1 MDMAARKE
9 NLLLAAL
16 PQDER
21 DRLDPFL
28 EWRDE
33 ELKEVL
39 IEPDEPITHV
49 FFPYDAVTSTI
60 QEFPD
65 GSTIETGL
73 MGVEGIIGIQLW
85 LRMPSTPTR
94 TIIQIAGRGHRMT
107 ANDFIREIRDNAASP
122 LNPLIARYTHAF
134 LSMTSIVAACNRLH
148 PLEQRMCRWLML
160 TYNRVR
166 RDEFTMRQEFLAQ
179 MLGVQRPTVSI
190 TAQLLQQAGLI
201 TYKRGTMRLLNTRG
215 LAAGSCECLE
225 LMERQMDRI
234 YDQPWRGLVEE
245 GDRQEV

>member
-1 MDMAARKE
+1 MPARKE

-16 PQDER
+16 PQEER

-28 EWRDE
+28 EWGDE
-33 ELKEVL
+33 ALKEVL

-49 FFPYDAVTSTI
+49 FFPYNAVTSTI
-60 QEFPD
+60 QEYPD

-73 MGVEGIIGIQLW
+73 MGVEGLIGIQLW
-85 LRMPSTPTR
+85 LQMPSTPTR
-94 TIIQIAGRGHRMT
+94 TIIQVAGQGHRMT
-107 ANDFIREIRDNAASP
+107 AYDFIHEIRDNAASP

-134 LSMTSIVAACNRLH
+134 LSMTSIAAACNRLH

-160 TYNRVR
+160 TYNRIR
-166 RDEFTMRQEFLAQ
+166 RDEFPMRQEFLAS

-190 TAQLLQQAGLI
+190 TAQILQQAGLI
-201 TYKRGTMRLLNTRG
+201 AYTRGHMRLLDPAG

-234 YDQPWRGLVEE
+234 FDQPWRGLVDQE
-245 GDRQEV
+245 DPQEV

>member
-1 MDMAARKE
+1 MAARKE

-16 PQDER
+16 PQEER

-28 EWRDE
+28 EWGDE

-60 QEFPD
+60 QEYPD
-65 GSTIETGL
+65 GSMIETGL
-73 MGVEGIIGIQLW
+73 MGVEGMIGIQLW

-94 TIIQIAGRGHRMT
+94 TIIQVAGQGHRMT
-107 ANDFIREIRDNAASP
+107 ANDFIREVRDVPESP

-134 LSMTSIVAACNRLH
+134 LTMTSIAAACNRLH

-160 TYNRVR
+160 TYNRIR
-166 RDEFTMRQEFLAQ
+166 RAEFPMRQEFLAQ

-190 TAQLLQQAGLI
+190 TAQILQQAGLL
-201 TYKRGTMRLLNTRG
+201 TYKRGNMRLLNPEG

-234 YDQPWRGLVEE
+234 FDQPWRNLVDKE
-245 GDRQEV
+245 DRQEV

>member
-1 MDMAARKE
+1 MPGRKE

-16 PQDER
+16 PQEER

-28 EWRDE
+28 EWGDH
-33 ELKEVL
+33 ELKQVL
-39 IEPDEPITHV
+39 IEPDEPITYV

-60 QEFPD
+60 QEYPD

-73 MGVEGIIGIQLW
+73 MGVEGMIGIQLW

-94 TIIQIAGRGHRMT
+94 TIIQIAGQGHRIT
-107 ANDFIREIRDNAASP
+107 ANDFIREIRDNPASP

-134 LSMTSIVAACNRLH
+134 LSMTSIAAACNRLH

-160 TYNRVR
+160 TYNRIR
-166 RDEFTMRQEFLAQ
+166 KYEFPMRQEFLAQ

-190 TAQLLQQAGLI
+190 TAQLLQQAGLL
-201 TYKRGTMRLLNTRG
+201 TYKRGQMRLLDPPG
-215 LAAGSCECLE
+215 LAAGSCACLE

-234 YDQPWRGLVEE
+234 FDQPWRGLVDEE
-245 GDRQEV
+245 DRQKV

>member
-1 MDMAARKE
+1 MPARKE

-16 PQDER
+16 PQRER

-28 EWRDE
+28 EWGDE

-49 FFPYDAVTSTI
+49 FFPYTAVTSTI
-60 QEFPD
+60 QEYPD

-73 MGVEGIIGIQLW
+73 MGVEGLIGIQLW
-85 LRMPSTPTR
+85 LQMPSTPTR
-94 TIIQIAGRGHRMT
+94 TIIQVAGQGHRMT

-148 PLEQRMCRWLML
+148 PLEQRMCRWLLL
-160 TYNRVR
+160 TYNRIR
-166 RDEFTMRQEFLAQ
+166 RHEFSHAP
-179 MLGVQRPTVSI
+179 GVPGPDARRAAPDGVHHRATPSTGRTHHV
-190 TAQLLQQAGLI
+190 QA
-201 TYKRGTMRLLNTRG
+201 RHD
-215 LAAGSCECLE
+215 APA
-225 LMERQMDRI
+225 
-234 YDQPWRGLVEE
+234 
-245 GDRQEV
+245 